1 MACLDP
7 DTVLAFVDGR
17 LKGADLV
24 AAEEHVA
31 ACRVCEEMVT
41 LAVSGQPSPGSHNAN
56 PLDALP
62 RGAAFGRYVVLRLA
76 GRGAMGAVYEAYDT
90 RLECKIALKL
100 LREQAVATPRSDA
113 TARLLDEAKK
123 LARISHQNV
132 IAVRDAG
139 QIEGRVFI
147 SMEFVDGE
155 TLSAWLQAK
164 PRSWRQIREIF
175 VAAGRGLEAAHQAGL
190 VHRDFKPQNVMVGK
204 EGAVRVTDFGLASD
218 FQSKAGEVETA
229 LAALEGELSEHTV
242 ALTQTG
248 LLIGTPLYMA
258 PEQFEGELAGARSDQ
273 FSFCVAL
280 YHALYGEWPF
290 PVPVASFRVL
300 REAVRAGRLREPPP
314 RSQVPTWLRRIL
326 VRGLDVDPSRRFP
339 SMAELLGALEYRPAR
354 RYRRFAVGSAVTG
367 LLLAGAMVARLSPG
381 RAPGA
386 CTGGGARLA
395 GVWDSGRRASA
406 ARAFLATGQ
415 PLAEQSFER
424 VASIIDDYAGRWV
437 AGDRDACEATNVRRE
452 QSEAVLDLRMSCLA
466 GELASLRTLVDL
478 LETVDAE
485 TIRQSVTA
493 ARALPSPTRCADLT
507 LLQTG
512 VRPS

>member
-1 MACLDP
+1 VPCLDP

-17 LKGADLV
+17 LTGAALA

-31 ACRVCEEMVT
+31 ACQECEALLTV
-41 LAVSGQPSPGSHNAN
+41 AVSGQPSPGSETAP

-62 RGAAFGRYVVLRLA
+62 RGAALGRYVVLSLA

-90 RLECKIALKL
+90 RLECKVALKL
-100 LREQAVATPRSDA
+100 LREQAAAPLRSDA

-123 LARISHQNV
+123 LARISHRNV
-132 IAVRDAG
+132 IAIRDAG

-204 EGAVRVTDFGLASD
+204 DGAVRVTDFGLASD
-218 FQSKAGEVETA
+218 FQSQAGEVETA
-229 LAALEGELSEHTV
+229 LAALEGELSERTV
-242 ALTQTG
+242 ALTETG
-248 LLIGTPLYMA
+248 VLIGTPLYMA
-258 PEQFEGELAGARSDQ
+258 PEQFEGELARAPSDQ

-300 REAVRAGRLREPPP
+300 REAVRAGRLREPPA
-314 RSQVPTWLRRIL
+314 RSQVPTWLRKIL

-339 SMAELLGALEYRPAR
+339 SMAELLGALEHDPAR
-354 RYRRFAVGSAVTG
+354 PYQRFAAASAVIA
-367 LLLAGAMVARLSPG
+367 LAVASAFVARWSPG
-381 RAPGA
+381 PRRRIDDAATIRA
-386 CTGGGARLA
+386 TNE
-395 GVWDSGRRASA
+395 GVREQQT
-406 ARAFLATGQ
+406 AFHTALATG
-415 PLAEQSFER
+415 R
-424 VASIIDDYAGRWV
+424 DDVA
-437 AGDRDACEATNVRRE
+437 
-452 QSEAVLDLRMSCLA
+452 
-466 GELASLRTLVDL
+466 LASATALEMAYGSQLENFQEADRWDQLADALLRRLGTGHEREAIELSRVRAL
-478 LETVDAE
+478 LEQRRGPTP
-485 TIRQSVTA
+485 RS
-493 ARALPSPTRCADLT
+493 PSP
-507 LLQTG
+507 
-512 VRPS
+512 